1 MRIPSRPEFAVRV
14 REEAF
19 RRAVQ
24 AGFPASEAEDV
35 ALAVHEA
42 VINAIEH
49 GNQSDPSRVVA
60 VTFVDDAAA
69 LVIEVRD
76 EGSASGSEAPADGPV
91 PSVGAPRGRG
101 IPLMRALMD
110 DVQLFPERGRVT
122 LRRRKPSSTGASD
135 GG

>member
-1 MRIPSRPEFAVRV
+1 MRV

-19 RRAVQ
+19 QRALR

-60 VTFVDDAAA
+60 VTFVDDSSA
-69 LVIEVRD
+69 LVIEVCD
-76 EGSASGSEAPADGPV
+76 EGSASGSDPSGGPL
-91 PSVGAPRGRG
+91 PSAGAARGRG

-110 DVQLFPERGRVT
+110 DVELFPERGRVT
-122 LRRRKPSSTGASD
+122 LRRRKPWSSGATD

>member
-19 RRAVQ
+19 RRALQ
-24 AGFPASEAEDV
+24 AGFPTPEAEDV

-49 GNQSDPSRVVA
+49 GNQSDPTRVVA
-60 VTFVDDAAA
+60 VTFVDDSSA

-76 EGSASGSEAPADGPV
+76 EGTARDSEPSAGGPL
-91 PSVGAPRGRG
+91 PSAGAPRGRG

-122 LRRRKPSSTGASD
+122 LRRRKPSSAGATD

>member
-1 MRIPSRPEFAVRV
+1 VHVRK
-14 REEAF
+14 EAF
-19 RRAVQ
+19 RRARL
-24 AGFPASEAEDV
+24 AGFSSPEAEDV

-49 GNQSDPSRVVA
+49 GNRSDPDRVVA
-60 VTFVDDAAA
+60 VTFADEAAA

-76 EGSASGSEAPADGPV
+76 EGSAVEPGAPASGPL
-91 PSVGAPRGRG
+91 PSAGEPRGRG

-122 LRRRKPSSTGASD
+122 LRRRKPSPTDVAD